1 MKSFILHV
9 YHRDAILALAQKNH
23 EIIGVVQSIEDET
36 QFSFTSPQE
45 LWKIISQRNHK
56 KFTAR
61 HREKSSE

>member
-9 YHRDAILALAQKNH
+9 YHRDAVPVQENH

-36 QFSFTSPQE
+36 QLSFTSAQE